1 MSTRS
6 GSGRSEGRRKPPQA
20 ARPESPG
27 RSQRGSDRD
36 GHKKP
41 DRHGKPAIQT
51 TPPKRRAWSPEGE
64 LPRWISEELARVTP
78 KKNLLTATEL
88 LQSSARAFAAGKH
101 GRALHA
107 AEEAKE
113 LSPRDPTIR
122 ELIGLSAYR
131 MGRWDQ
137 ALREL
142 RTFRRLTGDS
152 THLPVEMDVLRAMER
167 PDDVEAAWKL
177 MKNLGGDRETL
188 DEARV
193 VYGSFLLDRG
203 EDRKAWQITSP
214 KRIGEDPGESELRVW
229 YVAARAAARL
239 GDGRT
244 ARQLLDAIRGSDPGF
259 PGLDELERAIEG

>member
-1 MSTRS
+1 
-6 GSGRSEGRRKPPQA
+6 
-20 ARPESPG
+20 
-27 RSQRGSDRD
+27 
-36 GHKKP
+36 
-41 DRHGKPAIQT
+41 
-51 TPPKRRAWSPEGE
+51 
-64 LPRWISEELARVTP
+64 
-78 KKNLLTATEL
+78 
-88 LQSSARAFAAGKH
+88 
-101 GRALHA
+101 
-107 AEEAKE
+107 
-113 LSPRDPTIR
+113 
-122 ELIGLSAYR
+122 
-131 MGRWDQ
+131 
-137 ALREL
+137 
-142 RTFRRLTGDS
+142 
-152 THLPVEMDVLRAMER
+152 MER